1 MPLSDGEFPGGLFV
15 ARFLSFVLMTKTAL
29 IRTRGFPWIQ
39 RAMMILLRGICAWQ
53 HAGKLPAPE
62 GI

>member
-29 IRTRGFPWIQ
+29 MRTRGFSWIQ
-39 RAMMILLRGICAWQ
+39 RAMMIRL
-53 HAGKLPAPE
+53 APKFNMVPH
-62 GI
+62 G